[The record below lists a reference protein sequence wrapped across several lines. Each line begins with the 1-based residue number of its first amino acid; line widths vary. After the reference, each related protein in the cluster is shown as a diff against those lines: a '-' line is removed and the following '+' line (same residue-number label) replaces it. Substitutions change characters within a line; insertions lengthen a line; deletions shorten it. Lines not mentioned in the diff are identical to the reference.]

1 MDILEQISQDEPGIQ
16 RTPRSSLSDKSFLQ
30 VRDMF
35 SILLIRHNSNIPG

>member
-35 SILLIRHNSNIPG
+35 PNLPIHHYSNIPG